1 LIPPAAGLAAFA
13 GGGGPG
19 GPEEEGVA
27 ARAAVAVAA
36 AAAVAAAGACG
47 AARGDSMRGRLAS
60 PARLKELRWLLLVLA
75 LAGVDGRASGALL
88 EGALLE
94 GGLDGSRRKPS
105 STDAKPP
112 VLDEV
117 MRDSSISTR
126 TRSAEDMAGVCRVTL
141 DFGSFF
147 F

>member
-1 LIPPAAGLAAFA
+1 M
-13 GGGGPG
+13 
-19 GPEEEGVA
+19 
-27 ARAAVAVAA
+27 AA

-47 AARGDSMRGRLAS
+47 ATRGDSMRGRLAS
-60 PARLKELRWLLLVLA
+60 PARPKELRWLLLVLA
-75 LAGVDGRASGALL
+75 LAGVDGRAS
-88 EGALLE
+88 GALLE

-126 TRSAEDMAGVCRVTL
+126 TRSAEDMREFEPLAECALVLGAAGSESSYQVSRLQPLFRAVL
-141 DFGSFF
+141 
-147 F
+147 